1 MLTLIILLDVAI
13 STMLIASNWI
23 NKYDWRENASIIF
36 IVISIASWIAFII
49 LFIVAIISNIGIDG
63 QIASNEQRYESLVY
77 QFENDIYDNDND
89 LGKKE
94 LYNQIQDW
102 NEDVAKGQALQND
115 PLVGIF
121 YPDIYDQFEVIEFE

>member
-1 MLTLIILLDVAI
+1 MLTLIILLDIAI
-13 STMLIASNWI
+13 STMAIASNWT
-23 NKYDWRENASIIF
+23 NKYDWRENASIILTVISRASWMAF
-36 IVISIASWIAFII
+36 IIISIAAIFIN
-49 LFIVAIISNIGIDG
+49 AGIDG
-63 QIASNEQRYESLVY
+63 QIASNEERYKSLVY

-102 NEDVAKGQALQND
+102 NEDIAKGQALQND

-121 YPDIYDQFEVIEFE
+121 YPDIYDQFEVIELK

>member
-1 MLTLIILLDVAI
+1 MLTLIILLALAI
-13 STMLIASNWI
+13 STMAIASNWT
-23 NKYDWRENASIIF
+23 NKYDWGENASIIL
-36 IVISIASWIAFII
+36 IVISIAAWIAFIS
-49 LFIVAIISNIGIDG
+49 LSIVAIINNAGIDG
-63 QIASNEQRYESLVY
+63 QIASTEQRYESLVY
-77 QFENDIYDNDND
+77 QFENDIYDHDND

-115 PLVGIF
+115 PWVGIF

>member
-1 MLTLIILLDVAI
+1 MLTLIILLAIAI
-13 STMLIASNWI
+13 STMAIASNWT
-23 NKYDWRENASIIF
+23 NKSDWRENASIII

-49 LFIVAIISNIGIDG
+49 MSIVAIINNAGIDG
-63 QIASNEQRYESLVY
+63 QIASHEQRYESLVY

-115 PLVGIF
+115 PWVGIF

>member
-1 MLTLIILLDVAI
+1 MLTLIILLAIAI
-13 STMLIASNWI
+13 STMVIASNWT
-23 NKYDWRENASIIF
+23 NKYDWRENASIIL
-36 IVISIASWIAFII
+36 IVVSIASWIAFII
-49 LFIVAIISNIGIDG
+49 ISIIAIISNAGIDG

-115 PLVGIF
+115 PWVGIF

>member
-36 IVISIASWIAFII
+36 IVISIASWIAFIV

>member
-1 MLTLIILLDVAI
+1 MLTLIILLAIAI
-13 STMLIASNWI
+13 STMVIASNWT
-23 NKYDWRENASIIF
+23 NKYDWRANASIIL

-49 LFIVAIISNIGIDG
+49 ISIVAIINNAGIDG

>member
-1 MLTLIILLDVAI
+1 MLTLIILLAVAI

>member
-1 MLTLIILLDVAI
+1 MLTLIILLAIAI
-13 STMLIASNWI
+13 STMASASNWI
-23 NKYDWRENASIIF
+23 NKYDWRENASIIL

-49 LFIVAIISNIGIDG
+49 ISIVAIISNTGIDG

-115 PLVGIF
+115 PWVGIF

>member
-1 MLTLIILLDVAI
+1 MLTLIILLAIAI
-13 STMLIASNWI
+13 STMTIASNWT
-23 NKYDWRENASIIF
+23 NKYDWRANASIII

-49 LFIVAIISNIGIDG
+49 ISIVAIISNAGIDG

-102 NEDVAKGQALQND
+102 NEEVAKGQALQND